1 MLKDKQKFHL
11 MADPLLQGNYP
22 EKGLYQALAVAAMC
36 LSEEASLRPIM
47 SDVINALE
55 YLCAHN
61 IQEEDLTHDHS
72 DDNYNDDEDDEED
85 AEGVDR
91 EE

>member
-1 MLKDKQKFHL
+1 